1 MPDTKTKLTLGAA
14 LVNQGLLKPESLA
27 EALARQKRSGQL
39 LGRILVDN
47 NYVTEEQISQ
57 AMAQQLDLAY
67 VDLRRYEVQPQTV
80 QLLTELQTRRFR
92 ALVLE
97 DRGESCLLGVVDPYD
112 LRTQDEVAIVLK
124 RHLQLAVI
132 TNQQL
137 LQTIDRVYR
146 KTE

>member
-1 MPDTKTKLTLGAA
+1 MPETKTKLTLGAA

-97 DRGESCLLGVVDPYD
+97 DRGESCLLGVVS
-112 LRTQDEVAIVLK
+112 
-124 RHLQLAVI
+124 
-132 TNQQL
+132 
-137 LQTIDRVYR
+137 
-146 KTE
+146 